1 MIKEYLRRKVTKK
14 VFLWACGLLAPALLI
29 IGVVGLVLMMSA
41 GFLSQSE
48 STSSGG
54 TGERYNGEFTDTVPI
69 FDEIKG
75 RGDFPDEVAQLA
87 VGTAVKYRLLPS
99 VILSQWAYE
108 SAWGKS
114 GPATKDINFF
124 GITWYD
130 GCPFPQ
136 GMERGINGSEG
147 GHYMAFPNPMTCFSY
162 YGYMVAS
169 QSNFNASVGNQ
180 SPSESLLILGRG
192 GYAAAGIDED
202 SEYFKAA
209 MNIISTNK
217 LTEYDTFAI
226 EKWGSDTP
234 TLPGLDDGPSVP
246 SLPGAGNPKVLD
258 RYVGTRIGNGQCY
271 ALTALYSHLMGG
283 PSLGAGVTDK
293 IDMIPGTDGTSAYQ
307 IGNAYD
313 WAGHGWK
320 VINSPKYADLK
331 AGDIINWKPFSTHS
345 RSEYGHTGVIASVG
359 KMGAYDT
366 YEQNSE
372 QGQIGAKYTRYYDD
386 SIYSIIRKVK

>member
-1 MIKEYLRRKVTKK
+1 MKRNMTKK
-14 VFLWACGLLAPALLI
+14 KILLGLGAFFAPVIVIFSVVLLI
-29 IGVVGLVLMMSA
+29 ALMGAAM
-41 GFLSQSE
+41 G
-48 STSSGG
+48 STSSNISVDF
-54 TGERYNGEFTDTVPI
+54 GEGEAYNGTFTKDLPLDKT
-69 FDEIKG
+69 IKG
-75 RGDFPDEVAQLA
+75 RGDFPDAVVQMA
-87 VGTAVKYRLLPS
+87 VGTAIKYNLLPS

-114 GPATKDINFF
+114 GPATKDLNFF
-124 GITWYD
+124 GITYFD
-130 GCPFPQ
+130 GCPFPK
-136 GMERGINGSEG
+136 GMQRGINGSEG
-147 GHYMAFPNPMTCFSY
+147 GNYMAFPDPITCFSY

-217 LTEYDTFAI
+217 LTEYDEMAI
-226 EKWGSDTP
+226 KKWGNYSP
-234 TLPGLDDGPSVP
+234 ALPGVDDGPSVP
-246 SLPGAGNPKVLD
+246 NLPGAGNPKVLNG
-258 RYVGTRIGNGQCY
+258 YIGQRIGNGQCY

-345 RSEYGHTGVIASVG
+345 RSEYGHTGIIASIG

-372 QGQIGAKYTRYYDD
+372 QGQICATYTRYYDD
-386 SIYSIIRKVK
+386 SIYAIIRKVK